1 MIVLNNIMVF
11 LLLLTAFIWNAQ
23 ASVPK
28 IEASAWLILDE
39 SGIIIAGHDEN
50 KKHAPASL
58 TKLLTSYLVLDS
70 IRNKNLHWNESILV
84 TPKALGTIAK
94 DETQMYLMP
103 GDKVKVKDLMLGLV
117 VVSANDAA
125 AILSNHIGNDFVNR
139 MNAKARQ
146 LGLKNSQFATP
157 SGVTAGGQHSTALDI
172 AKLALRLTMDYP
184 EFYSFSS
191 QKNFSYRGFR
201 KKNSNPLLGKD
212 KSIDGLK
219 TGYTRE
225 AGWNIVVSARRR
237 IGTEKKPRRIF
248 AVVLGAPSSAK
259 RARYAQQLV
268 EYGFDSLKKKTHLA
282 HSM

>member
-1 MIVLNNIMVF
+1 MIVLNNSMVF
-11 LLLLTAFIWNAQ
+11 LLLLTSLIWNAQ

-125 AILSNHIGNDFVNR
+125 AILSTHIGNDFVNR

-157 SGVTAGGQHSTALDI
+157 SGVTARGQHSTALDI

-191 QKNFSYRGFR
+191 QQNFSYRGFR

-225 AGWNIVVSARRR
+225 AGWNIVVSARRK